1 MRIGSICSGA
11 GIALFGVGES
21 IWGIE
26 CDHQIASVYS
36 HNHPQSQLILDYVQ
50 NVEAKNL
57 PPVDV
62 IIATPSCK
70 NASIANAAKGSG
82 EQTNDIEVSKAI
94 SALIKEQLPRF
105 FILENVQGYVNFES
119 FKIIRNI
126 LAECGY
132 HSDFQLLNLKDFGIA
147 QNRKRLYLMA
157 ALHQFFPPM
166 MQVSEKFKGWY
177 EAIVDLI
184 DSLPETNLANWQL
197 RKFPCL
203 IPNNPAFTIRSGQP
217 IKALIKRAGGGRG
230 SDRIY
235 SPDEPAPTI
244 RALGSRHSHQLDA
257 VISDVDFFKILNVTP
272 QTCLRFFGDQVTADR
287 IWLPQ
292 SKSLAMQVVGN
303 TASWEIMKII
313 LNHISQ

>member
-1 MRIGSICSGA
+1 M
-11 GIALFGVGES
+11 
-21 IWGIE
+21 
-26 CDHQIASVYS
+26 
-36 HNHPQSQLILDYVQ
+36 Q
-50 NVEAKNL
+50 NVETKNL

-82 EQTNDIEVSKAI
+82 EQTDDIEVSKAI

-119 FKIIRNI
+119 FQIIRNV

-166 MQVSEKFKGWY
+166 MQVSEKIKGWY

-184 DSLPETNLANWQL
+184 NSLPETNIDHRLKTSTRLEMIFNPELSCYAK
-197 RKFPCL
+197 R
-203 IPNNPAFTIRSGQP
+203 IPVGTEAIIVNLF
-217 IKALIKRAGGGRG
+217 
-230 SDRIY
+230 
-235 SPDEPAPTI
+235 
-244 RALGSRHSHQLDA
+244 
-257 VISDVDFFKILNVTP
+257 
-272 QTCLRFFGDQVTADR
+272 
-287 IWLPQ
+287 
-292 SKSLAMQVVGN
+292 QVV
-303 TASWEIMKII
+303 
-313 LNHISQ
+313 